1 MDDWDD
7 DYHINDWNDDYL
19 ADGWDDDIC
28 PTCGGLGWVEN
39 CSYCTTPCVPTCR
52 RPCPDCAGA

>member
-7 DYHINDWNDDYL
+7 DYHIDDWNDDYL

-28 PTCGGLGWVEN
+28 PTCGGLGWGALHGGYHEPDGSILGIR
-39 CSYCTTPCVPTCR
+39 CS
-52 RPCPDCAGA
+52 